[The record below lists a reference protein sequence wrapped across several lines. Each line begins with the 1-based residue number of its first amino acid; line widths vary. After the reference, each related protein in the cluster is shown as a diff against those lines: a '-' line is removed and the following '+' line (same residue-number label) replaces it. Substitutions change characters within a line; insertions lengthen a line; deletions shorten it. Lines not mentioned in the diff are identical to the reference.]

1 MKTMT
6 KEEYNMW
13 LCSIDGIGIKKLE
26 CLRQHMPEAAEVFCA
41 SETKLEKV
49 SGISKKD
56 AHNIVE
62 SRKKYNPDFWKE
74 RLNSCQMKC
83 MTFFSEQYP
92 SECRVLHQPPKRL
105 FYKGSFPEE
114 KYCIAVVGARDCT
127 LYGREMATYFSSYL
141 ASNGI
146 GIISGMARGIDG
158 WAHQGALEGGG
169 RTYAVLGNSAEICYP
184 REHERLYH
192 SIIRQGGVISEYPPR
207 TEARAGFFP
216 MRNRIISGLSQGVLV
231 IEARVRSGS
240 LITADQALEQGKEV
254 FVIPGRVGDSLS
266 EGCNNLI
273 KQGACLV
280 TEPEEILEY
289 LGIICH
295 KNAKDFTKLNFL
307 LESEEKMVYA
317 SLSLEPKNVNTLA
330 EELKMEQ
337 TRVMRCLLSLLRH
350 GIIQE
355 IGNHYYIKFC

>member
-1 MKTMT
+1 MRTMT

-13 LCSIDGIGIKKLE
+13 LCSIDGIGVRKLE
-26 CLRQHMPEAAEVFCA
+26 CLRQHMLEA
-41 SETKLEKV
+41 SEIFHASERTLEKV

-56 AHNIVE
+56 VHNIVE
-62 SRKKYNPDFWKE
+62 SRKKYNPDSWKE

-83 MTFFSEQYP
+83 ITFFSEQYP
-92 SECRVLHQPPKRL
+92 AGCRTLYQPPKRL
-105 FYKGSFPEE
+105 FYIGGLPEE
-114 KYCIAVVGARDCT
+114 KYSIAVVGARDCT
-127 LYGREMATYFSSYL
+127 LYGREMAKYFSSYL
-141 ASNGI
+141 ASNGV

-216 MRNRIISGLSQGVLV
+216 MRNRIISSLSQGVLV

-240 LITADQALEQGKEV
+240 LITADQALEQGREV
-254 FVIPGRVGDSLS
+254 FVVPGRIGDALS

-280 TEPEEILEY
+280 TEPEEILEF
-289 LGIICH
+289 LGVNCE
-295 KNAKDFTKLNFL
+295 KKAKDLTKINFF

-330 EELKMEQ
+330 GELKMEQ
-337 TRVMRCLLSLLRH
+337 TRVMRCLLSLLKH
-350 GIIQE
+350 GIVQE
-355 IGNHYYIKFC
+355 IGNHYYIKSC